1 MNNVTLSPRTALV
14 VDNNELTLEVL
25 QYALEDAGF
34 ETTTATSGC
43 LAIRMLAKQWFDVLV
58 VDVNLA
64 HINGLALGQQAR
76 ERYGDRI
83 AILVMSDQDIERW
96 GVTSL
101 QVCADD
107 FLVKPFNL
115 DEFIARVESKVRRL
129 PTAKR
134 GQQHVP
140 SLQRRRPR
148 ATRLQPTPR
157 LPQP

>member
-1 MNNVTLSPRTALV
+1 MNNVTPSPRTALV

-34 ETTTATSGC
+34 ETTTATSGS
-43 LAIRMLAKQWFDVLV
+43 LALTLLAKQCFDVLV
-58 VDVNLA
+58 VEV
-64 HINGLALGQQAR
+64 GLPHMSGIALGEQAR

-83 AILVMSDQDIERW
+83 VILVMSDQDIERW

-107 FLVKPFNL
+107 FLCKPFDL

-129 PTAKR
+129 PEDKRRHDAPSRSRGRRTAAGSR
-134 GQQHVP
+134 WTGSGV
-140 SLQRRRPR
+140 
-148 ATRLQPTPR
+148 
-157 LPQP
+157 